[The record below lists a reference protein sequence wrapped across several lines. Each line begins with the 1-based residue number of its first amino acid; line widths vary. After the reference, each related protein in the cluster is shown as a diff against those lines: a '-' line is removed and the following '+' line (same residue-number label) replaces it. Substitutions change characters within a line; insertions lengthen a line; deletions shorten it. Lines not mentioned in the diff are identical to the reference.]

1 METTH
6 PADRTRLV
14 VRTRIVA
21 PTQAQIERVGEDAH
35 LLEVIMSIA
44 QTMHTPLEILATPL
58 RNIQESILESSRD
71 KKKKKKAE
79 TPAKKSRREK
89 FEKLEALSQRL
100 RLCIL
105 KRVSHRRHR
114 SS

>member
-44 QTMHTPLEILATPL
+44 QTMHVLLTTIRALWKFVLVI
-58 RNIQESILESSRD
+58 
-71 KKKKKKAE
+71 
-79 TPAKKSRREK
+79 EK
-89 FEKLEALSQRL
+89 
-100 RLCIL
+100 
-105 KRVSHRRHR
+105 
-114 SS
+114 

>member
-14 VRTRIVA
+14 VKTRIVA

-44 QTMHTPLEILATPL
+44 QTMHVLLTTIRRHWRSL
-58 RNIQESILESSRD
+58 RHLFGIS
-71 KKKKKKAE
+71 KKAYWSLQE
-79 TPAKKSRREK
+79 IKRKRRKPKRPQRNLDGKNSR
-89 FEKLEALSQRL
+89 SW
-100 RLCIL
+100 
-105 KRVSHRRHR
+105 RHLA
-114 SS
+114 SVCGFVF